1 MAKRMR
7 DIHVQSLF
15 RFLRKTTK
23 GVSKR
28 DSSEMTLGETT
39 KGTWSAD
46 VYAQA
51 IRYHFLVDLHI
62 TRYANHSALNQT

>member
-7 DIHVQSLF
+7 DIHVQNLF

-28 DSSEMTLGETT
+28 DSSEMTLRQNDQRDMV
-39 KGTWSAD
+39 S
-46 VYAQA
+46 
-51 IRYHFLVDLHI
+51 
-62 TRYANHSALNQT
+62 

>member
-1 MAKRMR
+1 MLHVPCVMAKRMR

-28 DSSEMTLGETT
+28 DSSEMTLRRNDQRDMV
-39 KGTWSAD
+39 S
-46 VYAQA
+46 
-51 IRYHFLVDLHI
+51 
-62 TRYANHSALNQT
+62 